1 MNEQPTKHVVY
12 GSLAVAALVI
22 VGFLTSWQP
31 VPLIVVGAVL
41 LIASFLLPK
50 TEPSST
56 PGTAVQQI
64 GGGEREMMKLP
75 DSWDKQQIIRGVG
88 RYLADT
94 NLLVKYVDA
103 VVTRFITGQD
113 TRTMQSRIAFL
124 EQLNA
129 HTALSNKQAEL
140 LRERYKWQ
148 RSLRDGRAEMEED
161 LEDMKVQIKIQ
172 EAKNQMAGIM
182 VDQELIELQ
191 KKANRLE
198 VEIEIARK
206 KKTIADINK
215 PDPPTPAAPPTAAEI
230 TARKRAGLQASEK
243 RIREEIEQT
252 KNDLTLDDE
261 LKQRKLNGL
270 YEKLTEIHDALIA
283 LL

>member
-56 PGTAVQQI
+56 PGTAVQRI

-172 EAKNQMAGIM
+172 EAKNQMAGVM

-215 PDPPTPAAPPTAAEI
+215 PDPPPPAAPPTAAEI
-230 TARKRAGLQASEK
+230 TARKRTGLQASEK

>member
-1 MNEQPTKHVVY
+1 
-12 GSLAVAALVI
+12 
-22 VGFLTSWQP
+22 
-31 VPLIVVGAVL
+31 
-41 LIASFLLPK
+41 
-50 TEPSST
+50 
-56 PGTAVQQI
+56 
-64 GGGEREMMKLP
+64 
-75 DSWDKQQIIRGVG
+75 
-88 RYLADT
+88 
-94 NLLVKYVDA
+94 
-103 VVTRFITGQD
+103 
-113 TRTMQSRIAFL
+113 MQSRIAFL
-124 EQLNA
+124 EQLNV

-161 LEDMKVQIKIQ
+161 LEDMEVQIKIQ

-215 PDPPTPAAPPTAAEI
+215 PDPPPPAAPPTAAEI

-243 RIREEIEQT
+243 RIREEIKQT